1 MYTIIET
8 PVYLRQADALLED
21 DERES
26 IAAYLALNP
35 NAGSVIRNSDG
46 IRKLRWRAADGG
58 KRGGYRVIYFNKL
71 EQGQIW
77 LLTVFSKRQHENIS
91 TRDLAK
97 VRKAMDHDH

>member
-21 DERES
+21 DERDS
-26 IAAYLALNP
+26 IAAYLAMKP
-35 NAGSVIRNSDG
+35 NAGSVIRSSGG

-58 KRGGYRVIYFNKL
+58 KRGGFQVIYFNRL

-77 LLTVFSKRQHENIS
+77 LLTVFSKRQHEIIS
-91 TRDLAK
+91 TRELAK
-97 VRKAMDHDH
+97 VRKAMNHDH